1 MNAFEKEIRAIIEAE
16 GPIPVSRYMALCL
29 SDPRHGYYTTR
40 DPLGAAGDFTTA
52 PEISQMFGELIGLW
66 CVEVWCA
73 MGAPANFCLA
83 ELGPGRGTLMKDLL
97 RAAKIV
103 PDFLKA
109 AEIHLV
115 ETSPVLAGRQKET
128 LASSGA
134 KISWHKHVVTLPEGP
149 LIAIA
154 NEFVDALPID
164 QFVKTKDGWRER
176 RVGIVSGKLAFGL
189 HPAPVPGID
198 ESLPAR
204 LRKAFEDSVLERRD
218 LAPIREIGER
228 MTKFGGAMLVVDYG
242 HRRTT
247 LAHTLQAVRAHE
259 FADPLD
265 LPGEADLTSLVDF
278 EALAAIVKKCGAKSY
293 GPIAQGVFLRRL
305 GIEPRAQRLKQG
317 KDAKTRS
324 DIDAALAR
332 LIGEAPRQ
340 MGELFKAFAFTH
352 PKLPAPPAF
361 DS

>member
-1 MNAFEKEIRAIIEAE
+1 
-16 GPIPVSRYMALCL
+16 
-29 SDPRHGYYTTR
+29 
-40 DPLGAAGDFTTA
+40 
-52 PEISQMFGELIGLW
+52 
-66 CVEVWCA
+66 
-73 MGAPANFCLA
+73 
-83 ELGPGRGTLMKDLL
+83 
-97 RAAKIV
+97 
-103 PDFLKA
+103 
-109 AEIHLV
+109 
-115 ETSPVLAGRQKET
+115 
-128 LASSGA
+128 
-134 KISWHKHVVTLPEGP
+134 
-149 LIAIA
+149 
-154 NEFVDALPID
+154 
-164 QFVKTKDGWRER
+164 
-176 RVGIVSGKLAFGL
+176 
-189 HPAPVPGID
+189 
-198 ESLPAR
+198 
-204 LRKAFEDSVLERRD
+204 VLERRD

-228 MTKFGGAMLVVDYG
+228 AAKFGGAMLVVDYG

-259 FADPLD
+259 FADPLEM
-265 LPGEADLTSLVDF
+265 PGEADLTSLVDF
-278 EALAAIVKKCGAKSY
+278 EVLAAIVKKCGAKSY

>member
-1 MNAFEKEIRAIIEAE
+1 MNSFEKEIRALIEAE
-16 GPIPVSRYMALCL
+16 GPMPVSRYMALCL

-66 CVEVWCA
+66 CAEVWRE
-73 MGAPANFCLA
+73 MGAPAKFCLV

-97 RAAKIV
+97 RAAKV
-103 PDFLKA
+103 VADFVTA
-109 AEIHLV
+109 AEVHLV
-115 ETSPVLAGRQKET
+115 EASPVLAARQKET

-134 KISWHKHVVTLPEGP
+134 DISWHTYVGTLPEAP
-149 LIAIA
+149 LIAVA

-176 RVGIVSGKLAFGL
+176 RVGIAGGKLAFGL
-189 HPAPVPGID
+189 HPAPVLGID
-198 ESLPAR
+198 ETLPAR
-204 LRKAFEDSVLERRD
+204 LRNAFEDSVLERRD
-218 LAPIREIGER
+218 LGPVRGIAER
-228 MTKFGGAMLVVDYG
+228 VAKSGGAMLIVDYG

-259 FADPLD
+259 FADPLE
-265 LPGEADLTSLVDF
+265 LPGETDLTSLVDF
-278 EALAAIVKKCGAKSY
+278 EALAAAVRKCGTKTY

-305 GIEPRAQRLKQG
+305 GIEPRAQRLKEN
-317 KDAKTRS
+317 KDAKTRA

-332 LIGEAPRQ
+332 LIGDAPRQ

-352 PKLPAPPAF
+352 PKFPAPPGF